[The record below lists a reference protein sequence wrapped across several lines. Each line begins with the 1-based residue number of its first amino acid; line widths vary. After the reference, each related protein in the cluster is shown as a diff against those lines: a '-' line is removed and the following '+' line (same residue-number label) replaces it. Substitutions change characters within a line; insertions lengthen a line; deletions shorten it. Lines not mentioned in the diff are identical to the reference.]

1 MLPLEMP
8 ENARVFYASLIAL
21 ITFDPIPQT
30 DYLYEKYYEME
41 KGDPYS
47 DEAQTVG
54 YGSTRMIFNSGSV
67 YIFTTLMVAS

>member
-1 MLPLEMP
+1 MMPLVMP
-8 ENARVFYASLIAL
+8 ENARVFYSSLLAL

-30 DYLYEKYYEME
+30 DELYETYYKME

-54 YGSTRMIFNSGSV
+54 YESQRMIFNSGSV
-67 YIFTTLMVAS
+67 YIFTALMVAS